1 MKKIYPALF
10 ANISNSDGLA
20 VYHENMTARGM
31 KQFIK
36 ICKDKFPCQIVS
48 MSPRT
53 ITSVTI
59 NNHTYTSKQRCNS
72 KLIPSFIYE
81 ISDTSLLCSVPVEPD
96 AFVRFGQV
104 MLLVDYAIVNLENTY
119 LAKVAWCAD
128 VHFDSDTNLWFVLS
142 NNNGRASKHIVHSDG
157 NNMYL

>member
-1 MKKIYPALF
+1 
-10 ANISNSDGLA
+10 
-20 VYHENMTARGM
+20 M

-36 ICKDKFPCQIVS
+36 ICKDKFPGQIVS

-53 ITSVTI
+53 VTSVTI

-81 ISDTSLLCSVPVEPD
+81 ISDTLLLCSVPVEPD

-104 MLLVDYAIVNLENTY
+104 MLLVDYAMVNLENTY
-119 LAKVAWCAD
+119 LPKVAWCAD
-128 VHFDSDTNLWFVLS
+128 VHFDADTNLWFVLS
-142 NNNGRASKHIVHSDG
+142 NNNGRPSNTSFIVMGTTCVSNPLVTANDKDKCWFIG
-157 NNMYL
+157 AGSSWPCLRLCRQ